1 MEEAGFQKVP
11 EDDSTTASRV
21 SCLWELHWDKLDLSA
36 VLFWSQPDGGL
47 ISNPDMTHT
56 DFDLKG

>member
-47 ISNPDMTHT
+47 TSNPDMTHG
-56 DFDLKG
+56 F